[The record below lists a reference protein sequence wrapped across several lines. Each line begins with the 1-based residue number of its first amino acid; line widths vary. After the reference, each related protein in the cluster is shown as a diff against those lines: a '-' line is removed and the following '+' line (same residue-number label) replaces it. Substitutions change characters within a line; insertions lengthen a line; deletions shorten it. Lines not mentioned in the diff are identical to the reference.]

1 VGLLGILKAGG
12 AYVPLDPAYPQERLA
27 FMLADTQTKVLL
39 TQARLVESLTSR
51 QARILCLDT
60 DWEAIAAESE
70 ENSTNWVTPDNLAYV
85 IYTSGSTGSPR
96 GCCSSPSC
104 EPLGAQH
111 KLRQLRAKRCS
122 CFCLELFLRRRHIRD
137 LGALLHGARLVGV
150 TRDVVLRP
158 GLCSPTA

>member
-1 VGLLGILKAGG
+1 MVVGLLGILKAGG
-12 AYVPLDPAYPQERLA
+12 VCTPRPRVSQERLA

-70 ENSTNWVTPDNLAYV
+70 ENSTNWVTPDNPAYV

-96 GCCSSPSC
+96 
-104 EPLGAQH
+104 L
-111 KLRQLRAKRCS
+111 
-122 CFCLELFLRRRHIRD
+122 LFLTE
-137 LGALLHGARLVGV
+137 L
-150 TRDVVLRP
+150 
-158 GLCSPTA
+158 